1 MISLIDIFALVFG
14 AFLVLRSAKEGTLK
28 AFLDVVLVCAS
39 IFISSYI
46 SESVVSYR
54 ASMDY
59 ADRFGYV
66 IAFVALWFIS
76 YFLLQFL
83 VSILLKLVQVTFMG
97 PVDVVGAILF
107 GIIKAVFIIAL
118 ILRLCVLAPFDGG
131 FRESINNSYVQK
143 FSIPLLQ
150 TSYQYCFQKLP
161 SIKFFLDNSADPQ
174 PENKENLMD
183 KIPEDV
189 KKIPENLVK
198 QAEQI
203 KKNL

>member
-1 MISLIDIFALVFG
+1 MISLIDIVALVFG
-14 AFLVLRSAKEGTLK
+14 SFLVLRSAKEGTLK
-28 AFLDVVLVCAS
+28 AFLDVVLVCFS

-83 VSILLKLVQVTFMG
+83 VSLLLKLVQVTFMG
-97 PVDVVGAILF
+97 PVDAVGAILF
-107 GIIKAVFIIAL
+107 GVIKAVFIIAL
-118 ILRLCVLAPFDGG
+118 VLRLCVLAPFDNG

-150 TSYQYCFQKLP
+150 TSYQYFFQKLP
-161 SIKFFLDNSADPQ
+161 NVKFFLDNSADPQ

-189 KKIPENLVK
+189 KKIPENLFK